1 MMAKCKLINLWRWIL
16 AIVLSNWP
24 FLSAHSR
31 KLQNAQGQSKL
42 KKMLFLHRPFA
53 LSVNC
58 PNIALLTQFV
68 NKNIPSRQ
76 VSMSITLGQGLT
88 ILSIIWQSAVGDSS
102 WTCQAACPAGN
113 PFRNL
118 SLPILPPMDWRKP
131 LVLVAMGLRPTKP
144 TRPMKA
150 PTKASTTILDLL
162 TKTLWANSMFTREI
176 KATQMVQWV
185 TSATRNS
192 VMLMVTTVGE
202 PRATIAT
209 VSVQFR
215 SFDHVWCSSPSPAI
229 GVMGGAQVFMV
240 GGQQEEMLNS
250 QVANQIGGQSWKKLF

>member
-1 MMAKCKLINLWRWIL
+1 
-16 AIVLSNWP
+16 
-24 FLSAHSR
+24 
-31 KLQNAQGQSKL
+31 
-42 KKMLFLHRPFA
+42 
-53 LSVNC
+53 
-58 PNIALLTQFV
+58 
-68 NKNIPSRQ
+68 
-76 VSMSITLGQGLT
+76 
-88 ILSIIWQSAVGDSS
+88 
-102 WTCQAACPAGN
+102 
-113 PFRNL
+113 
-118 SLPILPPMDWRKP
+118 MDWRKP

-202 PRATIAT
+202 PRAAIAT

-215 SFDHVWCSSPSPAI
+215 SFDHV
-229 GVMGGAQVFMV
+229 
-240 GGQQEEMLNS
+240 
-250 QVANQIGGQSWKKLF
+250 